1 MGATNR
7 SDHSGRFLEEHPE
20 EAENDLAAVIKTPK
34 RSRFETRSANQEEH
48 RTVRARQE
56 VLMAFIYF
64 RQSTLARCSHCR
76 LTTAIPV
83 NTQLVPMKA
92 PKGQLLR

>member
-1 MGATNR
+1 MRTAHR
-7 SDHSGRFLEEHPE
+7 SESTGRFLQEHPE
-20 EAENDLAAVIKTPK
+20 QVDNDLAAVIKTPK
-34 RSRFETRSANQEEH
+34 RSRFETRSGNQEEH
-48 RTVRARQE
+48 LTVRARQE

-64 RQSTLARCSHCR
+64 RQSTLARCPHCR
-76 LTTAIPV
+76 PTTAIPA